1 MKPEPLSWR
10 TAWMGLAMLIDVI
23 VDSNVNHICIIGVN
37 HNSYCYGNYI
47 MIMWVVV
54 VLLFV
59 TLSDEWRR
67 WLLYNCA
74 GNRGSDG
81 GDGAPSALGMVK
93 AVTM

>member
-1 MKPEPLSWR
+1 
-10 TAWMGLAMLIDVI
+10 
-23 VDSNVNHICIIGVN
+23 
-37 HNSYCYGNYI
+37 